1 MIRKFLPVLMPLR
14 SLIFIA
20 VFIVISMI
28 AGRGLSDISNSWSVA
43 ASAVNIITVAALIF
57 ITRGEGGLRKLIN
70 YEKGTT
76 TPKQA
81 VGMSALILG
90 LGMGGMY
97 LAGFLCFGKIPYAAP
112 MMIAPIPVPLAVINL
127 ILLPVS
133 TALAENSIY
142 LGCGVNTIK
151 NRYLSVILPSFF
163 FALQHSFIPTLPDAR
178 YMAYRFLSFLPL
190 TIVLCIIYR
199 KNRNP
204 MPIMI
209 GHAIIDLMTA
219 GQILAT
225 SAIPGFY
232 DMMTSLPG

>member
-1 MIRKFLPVLMPLR
+1 MKRKFLPVLLPLR
-14 SLIFIA
+14 SLVFIA

-28 AGRGLSDISNSWSVA
+28 TGRRLADISNTWSVV
-43 ASAVNIITVAALIF
+43 ASVVNIVTLASLIF
-57 ITRGEGGLRKLIN
+57 ITRSDGGLKKLLN
-70 YEKGTT
+70 YEKGKT
-76 TPKQA
+76 TPNQA
-81 VGMSALILG
+81 VGMSVLILC

-97 LAGFLCFGKIPYAAP
+97 LAGFLCYGKIPYAPP
-112 MMIAPIPVPLAVINL
+112 MMIAPIPIPLAVINL
-127 ILLPVS
+127 ILLPIS
-133 TALAENSIY
+133 TAIAENSIY

-163 FALQHSFIPTLPDAR
+163 FALQHSFIPTQPDAR
-178 YMAYRFLSFLPL
+178 YMVYRFLSFLPL
-190 TIVLCIIYR
+190 TIILCIIYR

-204 MPIMI
+204 MPILI

-232 DMMTSLPG
+232 DMMTSL

>member
-1 MIRKFLPVLMPLR
+1 MPLR
-14 SLIFIA
+14 SL
-20 VFIVISMI
+20 VFIVVFVLISVI
-28 AGRGLSDISNSWSVA
+28 ASKELQDISNTWSVV
-43 ASAVNIITVAALIF
+43 ASALNIITILALIF
-57 ITRGEGGLRKLIN
+57 MTKNDGGFKKLIN
-70 YEKGTT
+70 YEKGRT

-81 VGMSALILG
+81 IGMSILIVC
-90 LGMGGMY
+90 LGMGGMF
-97 LAGFLCFGKIPYAAP
+97 LAGFICYGIIPYAPP
-112 MMIAPIPVPLAVINL
+112 MMIAPVPVSLAVINL

-133 TALAENSIY
+133 TALAEDSIY

-178 YMAYRFLSFLPL
+178 YMVYRFLSFLPL

-199 KNRNP
+199 KQRNP

-209 GHAIIDLMTA
+209 GHAIIDLLTA

-232 DMMTSLPG
+232 EMMTGL

>member
-1 MIRKFLPVLMPLR
+1 MKRKFLPVLLPLR

-28 AGRGLSDISNSWSVA
+28 TGRRLADISNTWSVV
-43 ASAVNIITVAALIF
+43 ASVVNIITLASLIF
-57 ITRGEGGLRKLIN
+57 ITRSDGGLIKLLN
-70 YEKGTT
+70 YEKGKT

-81 VGMSALILG
+81 VGMSVLILC
-90 LGMGGMY
+90 LGIGGMY
-97 LAGFLCFGKIPYAAP
+97 LASFLCYGKIPYAPP
-112 MMIAPIPVPLAVINL
+112 MMIAPIPILLAVINL
-127 ILLPVS
+127 ILLPIS
-133 TALAENSIY
+133 TAIAENSIY

-178 YMAYRFLSFLPL
+178 YMVYRFLSFLPL
-190 TIVLCIIYR
+190 TIILCIIYR

-232 DMMTSLPG
+232 DMMTSL

>member
-1 MIRKFLPVLMPLR
+1 MKRKFLPVLMPLR

-28 AGRGLSDISNSWSVA
+28 TGRKLADISNTWSVV
-43 ASAVNIITVAALIF
+43 ASVVNIITVAALIF
-57 ITRGEGGLRKLIN
+57 IMRDDGGLRKLLN
-70 YEKGTT
+70 YEKGKT
-76 TPKQA
+76 TPKQV
-81 VGMSALILG
+81 VGMSALILC
-90 LGMGGMY
+90 LGMGSMF
-97 LAGFLCFGKIPYAAP
+97 LAGFLCYGKIPYAPP
-112 MMIAPIPVPLAVINL
+112 MMIAPIPIPLALINL
-127 ILLPVS
+127 ILLPIT
-133 TALAENSIY
+133 TAIAENSIY
-142 LGCGVNTIK
+142 LGCGVNSIK

-178 YMAYRFLSFLPL
+178 YMIYRFLSFLPL
-190 TIVLCIIYR
+190 TIILCINYR

-232 DMMTSLPG
+232 DMMTSL

>member
-1 MIRKFLPVLMPLR
+1 MKKKFLPVLMPLR

-28 AGRGLSDISNSWSVA
+28 TGRGLADISNIWSVV
-43 ASAVNIITVAALIF
+43 ASVVNIISVAALIF
-57 ITRGEGGLRKLIN
+57 ITRSDGGLKKLLN
-70 YEKGTT
+70 YEKGKT

-81 VGMSALILG
+81 VGMSVLILC

-97 LAGFLCFGKIPYAAP
+97 LAGFLCYGKIPYAPP
-112 MMIAPIPVPLAVINL
+112 MMIAPIPISLAVINL
-127 ILLPVS
+127 ILLPIS
-133 TALAENSIY
+133 TAIAENSIY

-163 FALQHSFIPTLPDAR
+163 FALQHSFIPTLPDTR
-178 YMAYRFLSFLPL
+178 YMVYRFLSFLPL
-190 TIVLCIIYR
+190 TIILCIIYR

-204 MPIMI
+204 MSIMI

-232 DMMTSLPG
+232 DMITSL

>member
-1 MIRKFLPVLMPLR
+1 MNKKFLPALMPLR
-14 SLIFIA
+14 SIIFIA

-28 AGRGLSDISNSWSVA
+28 AGKGLSDISNTWSVV
-43 ASAVNIITVAALIF
+43 ASTVNIITVAALILL
-57 ITRGEGGLRKLIN
+57 TKNVGGLKKLIN
-70 YEKGTT
+70 YEKGKT
-76 TPKQA
+76 TPKQV
-81 VGMSALILG
+81 VGMSVLIIC

-97 LAGFLCFGKIPYAAP
+97 LAGFLCYGIIPYAPP

-151 NRYLSVILPSFF
+151 NRYLSVILPAFF
-163 FALQHSFIPTLPDAR
+163 FAVQHSFIPTLPDVR
-178 YMAYRFLSFLPL
+178 YMIYRFLSFLPL
-190 TIVLCIIYR
+190 TILLCIIYR

-204 MPIMI
+204 LPIMI
-209 GHAIIDLMTA
+209 GHAVIDLLTA

-232 DMMTSLPG
+232 DMMTSL

>member
-1 MIRKFLPVLMPLR
+1 MKKKFRPVLMPLR

-28 AGRGLSDISNSWSVA
+28 TGRGLADISNTWSVV
-43 ASAVNIITVAALIF
+43 ASVVNIITLASLIF
-57 ITRGEGGLRKLIN
+57 ITRSDGGLRKLLN
-70 YEKGTT
+70 YEKGKT

-81 VGMSALILG
+81 VGMSVLILC

-97 LAGFLCFGKIPYAAP
+97 LAGFLCYGKIPYAP
-112 MMIAPIPVPLAVINL
+112 QMMIAPIPIPLAVINL
-127 ILLPVS
+127 ISLPIS
-133 TALAENSIY
+133 TAIAENSIY

-163 FALQHSFIPTLPDAR
+163 FALQHSFIPTMPDTR
-178 YMAYRFLSFLPL
+178 YMIYRFLSFLPL
-190 TIVLCIIYR
+190 TIILCIIYR

-232 DMMTSLPG
+232 DMMTSL

>member
-1 MIRKFLPVLMPLR
+1 MPLR
-14 SLIFIA
+14 SIVFIA

-28 AGRGLSDISNSWSVA
+28 TGKSLSDISNTWSVV
-43 ASAVNIITVAALIF
+43 ASAVNIITVAALILL
-57 ITRGEGGLRKLIN
+57 TKNVGGFKKLIH
-70 YEKGTT
+70 YEKGKT
-76 TPKQA
+76 TPKQV
-81 VGMSALILG
+81 VGMSVLIIC

-97 LAGFLCFGKIPYAAP
+97 LAGFLCYGIIPYAPP
-112 MMIAPIPVPLAVINL
+112 MMIAPIPIPLAVINL

-151 NRYLSVILPSFF
+151 NRYLSVILPAFF
-163 FALQHSFIPTLPDAR
+163 FAVQHSFIPTLPDVR
-178 YMAYRFLSFLPL
+178 YMIYRFLSFLPL
-190 TIVLCIIYR
+190 TILLCIIYR

-204 MPIMI
+204 LPIMI
-209 GHAIIDLMTA
+209 GHAVIDLLTA

-232 DMMTSLPG
+232 DMLTSL

>member
-1 MIRKFLPVLMPLR
+1 MKRKFLPVLLPLR
-14 SLIFIA
+14 SLVFIA

-28 AGRGLSDISNSWSVA
+28 TGRRLADISNTWSVV
-43 ASAVNIITVAALIF
+43 ASVVNIITLASLIF
-57 ITRGEGGLRKLIN
+57 ITRSDGGLKKLLN
-70 YEKGTT
+70 YEKGKT

-81 VGMSALILG
+81 VGMSVLILC

-97 LAGFLCFGKIPYAAP
+97 LAGFLCYGKIPYAPP
-112 MMIAPIPVPLAVINL
+112 MMIAPIPIPPAVINL
-127 ILLPVS
+127 ILLPIS
-133 TALAENSIY
+133 TAIAENSIY

-178 YMAYRFLSFLPL
+178 YMVYRFLSFLPL
-190 TIVLCIIYR
+190 TIILCIIYR

-232 DMMTSLPG
+232 DMMTSL

>member
-1 MIRKFLPVLMPLR
+1 MNRKILPFLMPAR
-14 SLIFIA
+14 SL
-20 VFIVISMI
+20 VFIVVFILISVI
-28 AGRGLSDISNSWSVA
+28 ARKELQDISNTWSVV

-57 ITRGEGGLRKLIN
+57 MTKNDGGFKKLIN
-70 YEKGTT
+70 YEKGKT
-76 TPKQA
+76 TPKQV
-81 VGMSALILG
+81 VGMSVLIIC
-90 LGMGGMY
+90 LGMGGMF
-97 LAGFLCFGKIPYAAP
+97 LAGFLCYGIIPYAPP
-112 MMIAPIPVPLAVINL
+112 MIIAPVPAPLAVINL

-133 TALAENSIY
+133 TALAEDSIY
-142 LGCGVNTIK
+142 FGCGVNTIK

-163 FALQHSFIPTLPDAR
+163 FALQHCFIPTLPEVR
-178 YMAYRFLSFLPL
+178 YMVYRFLSFLPL

-209 GHAIIDLMTA
+209 GHAIIDILTA

-232 DMMTSLPG
+232 DMMTNL

>member
-1 MIRKFLPVLMPLR
+1 MNKKFLPALMPLR
-14 SLIFIA
+14 SIIFIA

-28 AGRGLSDISNSWSVA
+28 AGKGLSDISNTWSVV
-43 ASAVNIITVAALIF
+43 ASTVNIITVAALILL
-57 ITRGEGGLRKLIN
+57 TKNVGGLKKLIN
-70 YEKGTT
+70 YEKGKT
-76 TPKQA
+76 TPKQV
-81 VGMSALILG
+81 VGMSVLIIC

-97 LAGFLCFGKIPYAAP
+97 LEGFLCYGIIPYAPP
-112 MMIAPIPVPLAVINL
+112 MMIAPIPVLLAVINL

-151 NRYLSVILPSFF
+151 NRYLSVILPAFF
-163 FALQHSFIPTLPDAR
+163 FAVQHSFIPTLPDVR
-178 YMAYRFLSFLPL
+178 YMIYRFLSFLPL
-190 TIVLCIIYR
+190 TILLCIIYR

-204 MPIMI
+204 LPIMI
-209 GHAIIDLMTA
+209 GHAVIDLLTA

-232 DMMTSLPG
+232 DMMTSL

>member
-1 MIRKFLPVLMPLR
+1 MSKKFLPILMPLR
-14 SLIFIA
+14 SIIFIS

-28 AGRGLSDISNSWSVA
+28 AGKGLSDISNTWSVV
-43 ASAVNIITVAALIF
+43 ASAVNIITVAALILL
-57 ITRGEGGLRKLIN
+57 TKNDGGFKKLIN
-70 YEKGTT
+70 YVKGKTT
-76 TPKQA
+76 SKQV
-81 VGMSALILG
+81 VGMSVLIIC

-97 LAGFLCFGKIPYAAP
+97 LAGFLCYGIIPYAPP

-127 ILLPVS
+127 IVLPGS

-163 FALQHSFIPTLPDAR
+163 FAVQHSFIPTLPDVR
-178 YMAYRFLSFLPL
+178 YMIYRFLSFLPL
-190 TIVLCIIYR
+190 TILLCIIYR

-204 MPIMI
+204 LPIMI
-209 GHAIIDLMTA
+209 GHAIIDLLTA

-232 DMMTSLPG
+232 DMMLNR